1 MAIRSP
7 RELID
12 LYWEEVWNKGN
23 IELIREICGSPNMM
37 LQSAVAPD
45 GGDENDEA
53 CLGMRCT
60 RSTLSYRS
68 ARPSRASARSW
79 ICR

>member
-23 IELIREICGSPNMM
+23 IELIREICGSP
-37 LQSAVAPD
+37 
-45 GGDENDEA
+45 
-53 CLGMRCT
+53 T
-60 RSTLSYRS
+60 
-68 ARPSRASARSW
+68 
-79 ICR
+79 